1 MVVRGHPSLSLTRQC
16 RLLSIGRSSLYD
28 RPKGESAETL
38 ALMRRIDALFLKY
51 PFYGARQMVRHLR
64 REGVRIGRRRAAR
77 LMRLLGLQAV
87 YRAPRTSAPHL
98 GHRVYPYLLR
108 GLAIERPN
116 HVWCADITYIPVR
129 RGFLYLV
136 AIMDWASRC
145 VLAWRLSNTLDA
157 GFCVEALDEALARH
171 GTPQIFNTDQGS
183 QFTGFAFTARL
194 REAGIRISMDG
205 RGRCMDNIFIER
217 LWRSLKYEA
226 VYLHEIA
233 DGFAARRVIGQW
245 IGFYNTERPHSALGG
260 RTPAEAYRGDTPV
273 DMMDKPL
280 RALTT
285 YPQAQQQQQK
295 DRSKRIL
302 AAQTSTGIHL
312 ENAVSLSDKPT
323 PPHGIDGLSAA
334 GIFHARGGQAW
345 LFSRDELSSNW
356 DPATDS
362 RLTDWECAQHLA
374 RALESAAGGI
384 EAVASLY
391 ARMGPERSG
400 NARLLAYRLYDIC
413 ERKGRAAEAQVW
425 NMLAQEW
432 PAIEAAAADI
442 EPQAAAEPLLL

>member
-323 PPHGIDGLSAA
+323 PPHMTGQVPDLDKMAVIAPRPSARRA
-334 GIFHARGGQAW
+334 HDLRPCHRFEVAELRQDLCPPDPGRRSAPAPRTLKVRDPEGPDDRLAIMEGGVAMRGG
-345 LFSRDELSSNW
+345 
-356 DPATDS
+356 
-362 RLTDWECAQHLA
+362 
-374 RALESAAGGI
+374 
-384 EAVASLY
+384 
-391 ARMGPERSG
+391 
-400 NARLLAYRLYDIC
+400 ARLLAADGKSSCLRLFRRPSGHGRRYRL
-413 ERKGRAAEAQVW
+413 
-425 NMLAQEW
+425 
-432 PAIEAAAADI
+432 P
-442 EPQAAAEPLLL
+442 